1 MQKFI
6 DRRGRVW
13 IVDIDNTTL
22 RRVKTLTDVRLLDA
36 IDGDLITRLSS
47 DPLLLGDVL
56 FAICK
61 PQADQQDVDD
71 EAFAEG
77 LAGDAIDEACK
88 AVVDALVAY
97 FPESRRRLL
106 RKAAEKQKMIETRG
120 LEAIDGALDDPT
132 LVDRIVERSGTKTR
146 GADVERHRH
155 RLAGIVGVD
164 PGPLTLRQLMQMA
177 DANRQHDWNI
187 AISVMALTAE
197 INRDRRRRRKPFKP
211 DDFNPLTRVL
221 EAGSHHRAQ
230 LASLLGDR

>member
-22 RRVKTLTDVRLLDA
+22 RRVKALTDVRLLDA
-36 IDGDLITRLSS
+36 IDGDLITQLSS

-106 RKAAEKQKMIETRG
+106 RKAADKQRMIETRG
-120 LEAIDGALDDPT
+120 LEAIERRLDDPKLLDT
-132 LVDRIVERSGTKTR
+132 LLSDLEQK
-146 GADVERHRH
+146 
-155 RLAGIVGVD
+155 LGVPMSSESSSNSRESSESTPD
-164 PGPLTLRQLMQMA
+164 HSPS
-177 DANRQHDWNI
+177 AN
-187 AISVMALTAE
+187 
-197 INRDRRRRRKPFKP
+197 
-211 DDFNPLTRVL
+211 
-221 EAGSHHRAQ
+221 
-230 LASLLGDR
+230 

>member
-36 IDGDLITRLSS
+36 IDGDLINRLAT

-88 AVVDALVAY
+88 AVVGALVAY
-97 FPESRRRLL
+97 
-106 RKAAEKQKMIETRG
+106 
-120 LEAIDGALDDPT
+120 
-132 LVDRIVERSGTKTR
+132 
-146 GADVERHRH
+146 HR
-155 RLAGIVGVD
+155 V
-164 PGPLTLRQLMQMA
+164 
-177 DANRQHDWNI
+177 
-187 AISVMALTAE
+187 
-197 INRDRRRRRKPFKP
+197 NRDRHVKQRLREFSGLSLGCVANQGGCVWQPGLSWRKWELWVWAPRRGKTAKKGAE
-211 DDFNPLTRVL
+211 TRN
-221 EAGSHHRAQ
+221 ARGSCRTD
-230 LASLLGDR
+230 GR

>member
-1 MQKFI
+1 MQKFV

-13 IVDIDNTTL
+13 IVDIDNATL
-22 RRVKTLTDVRLLDA
+22 RRVKALTDVRLLDA
-36 IDGDLITRLSS
+36 IDGELITRLSS

-106 RKAAEKQKMIETRG
+106 RKAAEKQRMIETRG
-120 LEAIDGALDDPT
+120 LEAIERRLDDPT
-132 LVDRIVERSGTKTR
+132 LVDSIVNDLERK
-146 GADVERHRH
+146 
-155 RLAGIVGVD
+155 LAV
-164 PGPLTLRQLMQMA
+164 PTSNESSSNSPASSESTP
-177 DANRQHDWNI
+177 
-187 AISVMALTAE
+187 
-197 INRDRRRRRKPFKP
+197 DRSP
-211 DDFNPLTRVL
+211 
-221 EAGSHHRAQ
+221 S
-230 LASLLGDR
+230 AS

>member
-22 RRVKTLTDVRLLDA
+22 RRVKALTDVRLLDA
-36 IDGDLITRLSS
+36 IDGDLITQLSS

-61 PQADQQDVDD
+61 PQADQQDVGD

-106 RKAAEKQKMIETRG
+106 RKAADKQRLIETRG
-120 LEAIDGALDDPT
+120 LEAIERRLDDPK
-132 LVDRIVERSGTKTR
+132 LVDTILSELEQKLGVPTSSESSSNSPALSESTPDRS
-146 GADVERHRH
+146 
-155 RLAGIVGVD
+155 
-164 PGPLTLRQLMQMA
+164 P
-177 DANRQHDWNI
+177 
-187 AISVMALTAE
+187 S
-197 INRDRRRRRKPFKP
+197 
-211 DDFNPLTRVL
+211 
-221 EAGSHHRAQ
+221 
-230 LASLLGDR
+230 AS

>member
-22 RRVKTLTDVRLLDA
+22 RRVKALTDVRLLDA
-36 IDGDLITRLSS
+36 IDGDLITQLSS

-61 PQADQQDVDD
+61 PQADQQDVND

-106 RKAAEKQKMIETRG
+106 RKAADKQRMIETRG
-120 LEAIDGALDDPT
+120 LEAIERRLDDPK
-132 LVDRIVERSGTKTR
+132 LVDTLLSDLERKL
-146 GADVERHRH
+146 GAPTSNGSSSNSRESLESTQDHS
-155 RLAGIVGVD
+155 
-164 PGPLTLRQLMQMA
+164 PS
-177 DANRQHDWNI
+177 AN
-187 AISVMALTAE
+187 
-197 INRDRRRRRKPFKP
+197 
-211 DDFNPLTRVL
+211 
-221 EAGSHHRAQ
+221 
-230 LASLLGDR
+230 